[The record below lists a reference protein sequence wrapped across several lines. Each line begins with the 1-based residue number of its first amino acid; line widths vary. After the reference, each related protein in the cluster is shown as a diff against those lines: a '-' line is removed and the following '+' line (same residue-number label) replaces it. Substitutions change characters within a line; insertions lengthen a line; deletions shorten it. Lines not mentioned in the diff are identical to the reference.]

1 MNLKECSIMS
11 TNRRGSTTKYL
22 NLKNAPQI
30 VLCSLEKKPMITINI
45 CYGMEDYIS
54 LLEPFHIALCLAW
67 T

>member
-1 MNLKECSIMS
+1 M
-11 TNRRGSTTKYL
+11 GSTTKYL

-30 VLCSLEKKPMITINI
+30 VLYSLEKKPMITINI

-54 LLEPFHIALCLAW
+54 LVEPFHKALFLAW